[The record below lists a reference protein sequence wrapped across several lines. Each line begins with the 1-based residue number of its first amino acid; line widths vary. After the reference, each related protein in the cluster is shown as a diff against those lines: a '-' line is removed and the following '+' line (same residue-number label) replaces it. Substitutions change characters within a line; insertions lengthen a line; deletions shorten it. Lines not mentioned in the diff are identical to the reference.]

1 MALLQFWIRGDLAAE
16 QRERLDEI
24 GARAVP
30 MSRRPT
36 RNGNGEQFSRAAW
49 TMIESR
55 PGEPEAE
62 RAKLAA
68 LLGAEPDEITGP
80 YAFH

>member
-1 MALLQFWIRGDLAAE
+1 MASLQFWIRGDLAAE
-16 QRERLDEI
+16 QRERLVEI
-24 GARAVP
+24 GARAIP
-30 MSRRPT
+30 MARTTNGDDEPRP
-36 RNGNGEQFSRAAW
+36 AAW
-49 TMIESR
+49 TMIEAR

-68 LLGAEPDEITGP
+68 LLGAEPAEITGP

>member
-1 MALLQFWIRGDLAAE
+1 MAPLQFWIRGDLAAD
-16 QRERLDEI
+16 QRERLTEI

-30 MSRRPT
+30 MARSS
-36 RNGNGEQFSRAAW
+36 NGNGDPRPAAW
-49 TMIESR
+49 TMIEAR

-68 LLGAEPDEITGP
+68 LLGAQPGEISGP
-80 YAFH
+80 YALH

>member
-1 MALLQFWIRGDLAAE
+1 MAALQFWIRGDLRAE
-16 QRERLDEI
+16 QRNRLTEI

-30 MSRRPT
+30 MAH
-36 RNGNGEQFSRAAW
+36 NGNGDDGLRRAAW
-49 TMIESR
+49 TMIEAR
-55 PGEPEAE
+55 PGEPDAE

-68 LLGAEPDEITGP
+68 AIGAEPDELTGP

>member
-1 MALLQFWIRGDLAAE
+1 MAPLQFWIRGDLAAE
-16 QRERLDEI
+16 QRERLTEI
-24 GARAVP
+24 GARAIP
-30 MSRRPT
+30 MAR
-36 RNGNGEQFSRAAW
+36 GADGDDGEPRRAAW
-49 TMIESR
+49 TVIEAR

-68 LLGAEPDEITGP
+68 LLGAEPDDITGP

>member
-1 MALLQFWIRGDLAAE
+1 MVPLQFWIRGDLAAE
-16 QRERLDEI
+16 QRERLIEI

-30 MSRRPT
+30 MARS
-36 RNGNGEQFSRAAW
+36 RNGDEPRPAAW
-49 TMIESR
+49 TMIEAR
-55 PGEPEAE
+55 PGDPEAE

-68 LLGAEPDEITGP
+68 LLGAEPGEITGP

>member
-1 MALLQFWIRGDLAAE
+1 MAALQFWIRGDLGAE
-16 QRERLDEI
+16 QLDRLTEI

-30 MSRRPT
+30 MSR
-36 RNGNGEQFSRAAW
+36 NGNGDDRRRAAW
-49 TMIESR
+49 TMIEAR

-62 RAKLAA
+62 RARLAA
-68 LLGAEPDEITGP
+68 ALGTEPDELTGP

>member
-1 MALLQFWIRGDLAAE
+1 MASLQFWIRGDLGAE

-24 GARAVP
+24 GARATP
-30 MSRRPT
+30 MARSI
-36 RNGNGEQFSRAAW
+36 NGNGETRPAAW
-49 TMIESR
+49 TMIEAG
-55 PGEPEAE
+55 PGEAEVE

-68 LLGAEPDEITGP
+68 LLGAEPGEISGP

>member
-1 MALLQFWIRGDLAAE
+1 MAPLQFWIRGDLAAG
-16 QRERLDEI
+16 QRERLIEV

-30 MSRRPT
+30 MARGT
-36 RNGNGEQFSRAAW
+36 AGDDGEPRRAAW
-49 TMIESR
+49 TMIEAR

-68 LLGAEPDEITGP
+68 LLGAEPAELTGP

>member
-1 MALLQFWIRGDLAAE
+1 MAPLQFWIRGDLAAE
-16 QRERLDEI
+16 QRERLTEA

-30 MSRRPT
+30 MARDT
-36 RNGNGEQFSRAAW
+36 DGNGDAPPRAAW
-49 TMIESR
+49 SLIEAR

>member
-1 MALLQFWIRGDLAAE
+1 MAPLQFWIRGDLAAD
-16 QRERLDEI
+16 QRERLTEI

-30 MSRRPT
+30 MARSL
-36 RNGNGEQFSRAAW
+36 NGNGETRPAAW
-49 TMIESR
+49 TMIEAR
-55 PGEPEAE
+55 PGEPEVV

-80 YAFH
+80 YALH

>member
-1 MALLQFWIRGDLAAE
+1 MAPLQFWIRGDLAAE
-16 QRERLDEI
+16 QRERLVEI

-30 MSRRPT
+30 MARATNGDGELRP
-36 RNGNGEQFSRAAW
+36 AAW
-49 TMIESR
+49 TMIEAR

-68 LLGAEPDEITGP
+68 LLGAEPDDITGP